1 MLKKRTIQIQGSMV
15 KLQNSESQKS
25 INDELS
31 LILDI
36 QELDMQML
44 QLMRLKRER
53 KRELENINGIKSDLS
68 VQIKTKDNDVLELKT
83 LIKIGEEEL
92 KETQERIKELENKQS
107 AVKKVDEFNALSHEM
122 AQTDKQRV
130 LKEQHLSDLMDK
142 LAQEEEVLVNIKE
155 TLTSTVESSKVLE
168 AEIHTRLEEINKEGA
183 LIKKKRDDLVQEAAP
198 DVFAIYERLLTN
210 KKDRVVVA
218 IENRTCSGCHI
229 QLTAQDEN
237 LVRKAE
243 RLIFCEHCSRI
254 LFWPQTEEVDQTS
267 TTPTKGRRRR
277 SRQAT

>member
-1 MLKKRTIQIQGSMV
+1 MAKSQD
-15 KLQNSESQKS
+15 SQKS
-25 INDELS
+25 LNDDLS

-53 KRELENINGIKSDLS
+53 KRELENINAIKSDLS
-68 VQIKTKDNDVLELKT
+68 IQIKTKDSDVLELKT
-83 LIKIGEEEL
+83 LIKIGEDEL
-92 KETQERIKELENKQS
+92 KEIQERLKELEHKQS

-122 AQTDKQRV
+122 SQADKQRA
-130 LKEQHLSDLMDK
+130 LKEQNLSDLMDK
-142 LAQEEEVLVNIKE
+142 LAQEEEILKNIKE
-155 TLTSTVESSKVLE
+155 SLSSTAESSKVLE
-168 AEIHTRLEEINKEGA
+168 EEIRTRIEEINKEGS
-183 LIKKKRDDLVQEAAP
+183 LIKKKRDDLVLESP
-198 DVFAIYERLLTN
+198 PEIFAIYERLLRN
-210 KKDRVVVA
+210 KKDRVVVP

-254 LFWPQTEEVDQTS
+254 LYWPQVEEAEQAGP
-267 TTPTKGRRRR
+267 TTVKGRRRR
-277 SRQAT
+277 SRQTA

>member
-1 MLKKRTIQIQGSMV
+1 MV
-15 KLQNSESQKS
+15 KSQHADTKKS
-25 INDELS
+25 INDDLT
-31 LILDI
+31 LILEI
-36 QELDMQML
+36 QDLDMQML

-68 VQIKTKDNDVLELKT
+68 SQIKTKENDVSELKA
-83 LIKIGEEEL
+83 LIRVSEEDL
-92 KETQERIKELENKQS
+92 KDVQGKLKELEHKQS

-122 AQTDKQRV
+122 SQADKQRA
-130 LKEQHLSDLMDK
+130 LKESHLSDLIDK
-142 LAQEEEVLVNIKE
+142 QAQEEELLKNIKE
-155 TLTSTVESSKVLE
+155 SLSSTEESSKALE
-168 AEIHTRLEEINKEGA
+168 NEIHTRIDEINKEGS

-198 DVFAIYERLLTN
+198 DAFAIYERLLRN
-210 KKDRVVVA
+210 KKDRVIIP

-254 LFWPQTEEVDQTS
+254 LFWPQGDESDQAGAATQK
-267 TTPTKGRRRR
+267 PRRRR
-277 SRQAT
+277 TRTTT